1 MVAHHKKIDLVIP
14 CAGMGTRLGY
24 LTKFVTKNM
33 VVINDKSIIEHQLD
47 KFLVHKKKINKIHF
61 ILGYRAPILKSY
73 IKKLKLPFEIKFHI
87 NKKYKTTGCAY
98 SFSLVLK
105 YLKYDTLII
114 NSDLILN
121 QKKISNIINSKFN
134 NFVYLRKP
142 LANKKTRLV
151 KAKIY
156 KNKVVKID
164 INKNSFD
171 LDVVGPFKI
180 SLRLV
185 NKLRLI
191 YKSLKN
197 NEFSKIS
204 CYVFFGKI
212 TRYTN
217 LSYQI
222 LRDSDWY
229 EINTIKEYK
238 ESFKEKIF
246 SSNNKFNKYQN

>member
-14 CAGMGTRLGY
+14 CAGMGTRLGC

-33 VVINDKSIIEHQLD
+33 VAINDKSIIEHQLD

-61 ILGYRAPILKSY
+61 ILGYRASILKSY
-73 IKKLKLPFEIKFHI
+73 IKKLKLPFKIKFHI

-105 YLKYDTLII
+105 YLKYDTLIL

-156 KNKVVKID
+156 KNKVVNID

-191 YKSLKN
+191 HKSLKN

-246 SSNNKFNKYQN
+246 LSNNKFNKYQN

>member
-14 CAGMGTRLGY
+14 CAGIGTRLGY

-33 VVINDKSIIEHQLD
+33 VAINDKSIIEHQLD

-61 ILGYRAPILKSY
+61 ILGYRASILKSY
-73 IKKLKLPFEIKFHI
+73 IKKLKLPFKIKFHI

-105 YLKYDTLII
+105 YLKYDTLIL

-121 QKKISNIINSKFN
+121 QRKISNIINSKFN

-156 KNKVVKID
+156 KNKVVNID

>member
-61 ILGYRAPILKSY
+61 ILGYRASILKSY
-73 IKKLKLPFEIKFHI
+73 IKKLKLPFKIKFHI

-156 KNKVVKID
+156 KNKVVNID

-191 YKSLKN
+191 HKSLKN

-229 EINTIKEYK
+229 EINTVKEYK
-238 ESFKEKIF
+238 ESFKKKIF
-246 SSNNKFNKYQN
+246 LSNNKFNKYQN

>member
-61 ILGYRAPILKSY
+61 ILGYRASILKSY
-73 IKKLKLPFEIKFHI
+73 IKKLKLPFKIKFHI

-156 KNKVVKID
+156 KNKVVNID

-229 EINTIKEYK
+229 EINTVKEYK

-246 SSNNKFNKYQN
+246 LSNNKFNKYQN

>member
-33 VVINDKSIIEHQLD
+33 VAINDKSIIEHQLD

-61 ILGYRAPILKSY
+61 ILGYRASSLKSY
-73 IKKLKLPFEIKFHI
+73 IKKLKLPFKIKFHI

>member
-1 MVAHHKKIDLVIP
+1 MVEHLKKIDIVIP

-24 LTKFVTKNM
+24 LTKNITKNM
-33 VVINDKSIIEHQLD
+33 VKINGVSILEHQLN
-47 KFLVHKKKINKIHF
+47 KFYIHKKKINKVHF
-61 ILGYRAPILKSY
+61 ILGYKASILKSY
-73 IKKLKLPFEIKFHI
+73 ILKLNLPFKINFHV
-87 NKKYKTTGCAY
+87 NKNFKKTGCAY
-98 SFSLVLK
+98 SLSFVLK
-105 YLKYDTLII
+105 YLRNDTLIL
-114 NSDLILN
+114 NSDLILK
-121 QKKISNIINSKFN
+121 QEKISNIINSKFN

-156 KNKVVKID
+156 KNKVVNID

>member
-1 MVAHHKKIDLVIP
+1 M
-14 CAGMGTRLGY
+14 
-24 LTKFVTKNM
+24 
-33 VVINDKSIIEHQLD
+33 
-47 KFLVHKKKINKIHF
+47 
-61 ILGYRAPILKSY
+61 
-73 IKKLKLPFEIKFHI
+73 
-87 NKKYKTTGCAY
+87 
-98 SFSLVLK
+98 
-105 YLKYDTLII
+105 KYDTLIL

-121 QKKISNIINSKFN
+121 QRKISNIINSKFN

-156 KNKVVKID
+156 KNKVVNID

-246 SSNNKFNKYQN
+246 LSNNKFNKYQN

>member
-61 ILGYRAPILKSY
+61 ILGYRASILKSY
-73 IKKLKLPFEIKFHI
+73 IKKLKLPFKIKFHI

-105 YLKYDTLII
+105 YFKYDKLIL

-121 QKKISNIINSKFN
+121 QRKISNIINSKFN

-156 KNKVVKID
+156 KNKVVNID

-246 SSNNKFNKYQN
+246 LSNNKFNKYKN

>member
-61 ILGYRAPILKSY
+61 ILGYRASILKSY
-73 IKKLKLPFEIKFHI
+73 IKKLKLPFKIKFHI

-105 YLKYDTLII
+105 YLKYDTLIL

-156 KNKVVKID
+156 KNKVVNID

-191 YKSLKN
+191 HKSLKN

-229 EINTIKEYK
+229 EINTVKEYK
-238 ESFKEKIF
+238 ESFKKKIF
-246 SSNNKFNKYQN
+246 LSNNKFNKYQN